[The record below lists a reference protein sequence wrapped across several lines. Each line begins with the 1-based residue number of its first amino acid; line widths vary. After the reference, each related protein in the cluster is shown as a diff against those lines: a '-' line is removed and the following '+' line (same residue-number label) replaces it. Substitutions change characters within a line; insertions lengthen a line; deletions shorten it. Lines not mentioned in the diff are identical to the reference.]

1 MIGKKK
7 EKPEKT
13 PKKNWRVLAAA
24 AVLAAGAGMMV
35 RHYMPKPEE
44 VKYQEFAEMAKDGQ
58 VEEIQWSENADSIT
72 FTVGK
77 TEYKTENPKYEN
89 FKKDMLQKGIT
100 VTEQEDFL
108 TKYNSEIVLVVNLC
122 MYMLLFSVF
131 SAKMRGDDSSIFK
144 KKKEDVKSEVKFSD
158 VAGLDEVKEDLM
170 TVVDFLK
177 NPEKYKESGAEIP
190 KGVLLYGPPGT
201 GKTLLAKA
209 VAGEAGVEF
218 RAVSGSD
225 FEEKYVGVGASRMR
239 KLFQEAKNNAP
250 CIIFID
256 EIDSMGGKRHSK
268 QRDTDRQTL
277 NTLLSEMDGFDGS
290 NGVVVIAATNRLED
304 LDSALTRPGRF
315 DSHFAVNLPETTK
328 ERKMIIDI
336 YSKNK
341 KFAEDVDL
349 EVFARETIGSSPAR
363 IKTVLN
369 EAAILATRENN
380 GIINRALLDEA
391 WLKQLMEG
399 HLKKNR
405 DKQNVE
411 LVAWHEAG
419 HALAGLLLGQDLTK
433 ASIIP
438 ATSGA
443 GGATFITPKKLG
455 LFTAQEL
462 EEQVMMLYA
471 GRNAELLLTKDA
483 KKVTTGASND
493 IEKATDF
500 IRRMVTEYGMTET
513 FGLLNL
519 EILDDKPDTIT
530 DEMVTIAK
538 QLNAKS
544 LQLLQEHQEMLRD
557 IAQALIEK
565 ETLTGKEIEEIAG
578 IKLHS

>member
-1 MIGKKK
+1 MRNHETEK
-7 EKPEKT
+7 EN
-13 PKKNWRVLAAA
+13 PKKNWKTW
-24 AVLAAGAGMMV
+24 AAGVALSAACILGANAIV
-35 RHYMPKPEE
+35 DQKAKKPEE
-44 VKYQEFAEMAKDGQ
+44 VQYKEFVQMVNSGEVD
-58 VEEIQWSENADSIT
+58 EIQWAKETDT
-72 FTVGK
+72 FTFTADGQD
-77 TEYKTENPKYEN
+77 YKTENPKYDN
-89 FKKDMLQKGIT
+89 FKKDMLQKG
-100 VTEQEDFL
+100 VPVKEHEDFFE
-108 TKYNSEIVLVVNLC
+108 KHNSVIVLGINIC

-131 SAKMRGDDSSIFK
+131 LSKMRGDDSPMFK
-144 KKKEDVKSEVKFSD
+144 KKKEKEKSTVTFQD
-158 VAGLDEVKEDLM
+158 VAGLEEVKEDLM

-239 KLFQEAKNNAP
+239 KLFQEAKTNAP

-256 EIDSMGGKRHSK
+256 EIDSMGGRRHSK

-304 LDSALTRPGRF
+304 LDPALTRPGRF
-315 DSHFAVNLPETTK
+315 DSHFAVSLPETAK
-328 ERKMIIDI
+328 ERQMIIRL

-341 KFAEDVDL
+341 KFADDVDL
-349 EVFARETIGSSPAR
+349 EVFSKETLGCSPAT

-369 EAAILATRENN
+369 EAAIIAARRAD
-380 GIINRALLDEA
+380 GIINRAILDEA
-391 WLKQLMEG
+391 WMKQLMEG

-405 DKQNVE
+405 EKENID

-438 ATSGA
+438 STSGA
-443 GGATFITPKKLG
+443 GGATFITPKKMG
-455 LFTAQEL
+455 LFSKKEL
-462 EEQVMMLYA
+462 EDQVIMLYA
-471 GRNAELLLTKDA
+471 GRNAEAIFSGEDNGI
-483 KKVTTGASND
+483 TTGASND
-493 IEKATDF
+493 IEKATEL
-500 IRRMVTEYGMTET
+500 IRKMVTEYGMTNA

-519 EILDDKPDTIT
+519 DMLDEKNTEQVMK
-530 DEMVTIAK
+530 EMVKISDDLRISSVT
-538 QLNAKS
+538 
-544 LQLLQEHQEMLRD
+544 LLQEHEEQLQA
-557 IAQALIEK
+557 IAEALIEK
-565 ETLTGKEIEEIAG
+565 ETLTGKEIRDIAG
-578 IKLHS
+578 I